1 MTNDN
6 VLLAINNLN
15 VHYRDFQAL
24 HDVSVKIKQGS
35 IVSIIG
41 SNGAGKSTLLNTIM
55 GINKSSGG
63 SISFMGENINGLPTN
78 KIVSKGLSLSPEG
91 SRVFPNLTVKE
102 NLLMGAYL
110 PHARKNKESMLERVY
125 DLFPILKE
133 KSSQESNL
141 LSGGQRQMLAIA
153 RAIMAEPKILFCDEI
168 SLGLAPVVI
177 KDIYKK
183 IQEINKE
190 GLTIVLVEQD
200 VKRSLKYSDYSYVI
214 LKGKIVMEGKS
225 SELPEDEVTDAYFGE
240 NKYSKY

>member
-6 VLLAINNLN
+6 VLLAINNLS

-24 HDVSVKIKQGS
+24 HDVSLKIKQGS

-55 GINKSSGG
+55 GINKPSGG
-63 SISFMGENINGLPTN
+63 SISLMGENINGLPTN

-91 SRVFPNLTVKE
+91 SKVFPNLTVKE

-110 PHARKNKESMLERVY
+110 PHARRNKDSMLEKVY

-133 KSSQESNL
+133 KSSQEANL

-153 RAIMAEPKILFCDEI
+153 RAIMSEPKILFCDEI

-225 SELPEDEVTDAYFGE
+225 SELPEEEVTDAYFGE
-240 NKYSKY
+240 NKYDKY